1 MIQKINF
8 RDQVKELLLQKMRS
22 GDLKPENPISLA
34 SLARD
39 LNVSVTPIREAL
51 SQLQSSS
58 IVKSIPNR
66 GFFIPELS
74 KEEALNLYEL
84 VVSLESLA
92 IRNSIF
98 KDECI
103 ENLKKLN
110 LAFEKA
116 NNRIER
122 INADMDFHETLTLNY
137 KNTIALKIL
146 SDLKTRIFFY
156 ELEFMGK
163 ENYCTESRDQHKQI
177 IQSIEDKNMD
187 KTCEILEQNWL
198 SIIDHLNL

>member
-1 MIQKINF
+1 MTQNTISHEIAH
-8 RDQVKELLLQKMRS
+8 KMRTDILRQRYVC
-22 GDLKPENPISLA
+22 GDRLPSE
-34 SLARD
+34 RD
-39 LNVSVTPIREAL
+39 LAAGFDASRGAVREAL

-103 ENLKKLN
+103 QNLKKLN
-110 LAFEKA
+110 LAFEEA
-116 NNRIER
+116 NDRIKR
-122 INADMDFHETLTLNY
+122 INADMDFHEALTLNY
-137 KNTIALKIL
+137 KNTLALKVL

-163 ENYCTESRDQHKQI
+163 ENHYTESRDQHKQI
-177 IQSIEDKNMD
+177 IQSIEEKKRD
-187 KTCEILEQNWL
+187 KTCEILEKNWL
-198 SIIDHLNL
+198 SIIDHLDL